1 LRELVRCGHTFSV
14 IDPRGVGQSR
24 PRLSVIGHDY
34 ADPLSGVEENIA
46 YNAFLVG
53 KSLLG
58 MRVTDVLVAVQKL
71 RKEMKP
77 RQVVV
82 CGRRDAALMAAL
94 AAAVEPTIALLATE
108 EMLLSFRS
116 LFLDQGTSIN
126 AASILPGLLERFGDI
141 ADVLVEVAPRGILVA
156 AGAGEIPRTISSIR
170 EVNERFTS
178 KPGLLTDW
186 LARSV

>member
-1 LRELVRCGHTFSV
+1 
-14 IDPRGVGQSR
+14 
-24 PRLSVIGHDY
+24 
-34 ADPLSGVEENIA
+34 
-46 YNAFLVG
+46 
-53 KSLLG
+53 
-58 MRVTDVLVAVQKL
+58 
-71 RKEMKP
+71 
-77 RQVVV
+77 
-82 CGRRDAALMAAL
+82 DAALMAAL

-141 ADVLVEVAPRGILVA
+141 ADVLAEVAPRGILVA